1 MPHAKNFLE
10 HFITALAAFASLV
23 TCIAFLYQESIQ
35 SMELSYVDKA
45 MILTAIVLGCAIYS
59 CFMIQ
64 KKTKVSFQFNPQFR
78 LTVEQGDLF
87 EKKGGIVIPVNE
99 YFDTHVGDGV
109 ISPRTIHGKWILKYF
124 SGKINDLD
132 NQIDNGLAG
141 KPFLQ
146 RPARQN
152 GKARQYELGTCI
164 NIPIGES
171 IYVLVALTHF
181 DNDNHAF
188 IDRKDYPI
196 VFDRLISH
204 LKHMR
209 TEQPVFMPLMGT
221 GLSRLRRTP
230 QSLLNFLVDAIDFK
244 YSDLAFPQGM
254 NIEIFDIDIVN
265 LNDLES
271 YVENGLTL

>member
-1 MPHAKNFLE
+1 MPHAKNFSE
-10 HFITALAAFASLV
+10 HFITALAALASLV
-23 TCIAFLYQESIQ
+23 TCIALLYQESIQ
-35 SMELSYVDKA
+35 EMHLSPVDNA
-45 MILTAIVLGCAIYS
+45 VILTAIVLGCAIYS

-64 KKTKVSFQFNPQFR
+64 RKTKVSFLFNPQFI

-87 EKKGGIVIPVNE
+87 EKKGVIVIPVNE
-99 YFDTHVGDGV
+99 YFDTHVGDGI
-109 ISPRTIHGKWILKYF
+109 ISPRTIHGKWIHKYF
-124 SGKINDLD
+124 SGKINELNDL
-132 NQIDNGLAG
+132 ISSGLAG
-141 KPFLQ
+141 RPFIQ

-171 IYVLVALTHF
+171 VYVLVALTHF

-188 IDRKDYPI
+188 LDRKDYPI

-209 TEQPVFMPLMGT
+209 TEKPVFMPLMGT

-230 QSLLNFLVDAIDFK
+230 QRILNFLVDAIDFK

-254 NIEIFDIDIVN
+254 NIEIFDIDTVN